1 MKCVIRAT
9 ISAMD
14 QLTKGVCPWLLS
26 NIILGSLGAKPTVLI
41 MSMFPVVELRGAI
54 PAGIALGLSPLYS
67 TILGFTGS
75 MIPVPF
81 ILFGIR
87 PIFSYL
93 RQTKLFKGLVD
104 KLTNRSLNNHGHKI
118 QKYGT
123 LGLIILVAIPLP
135 GTGVWSGSL
144 IAALLDVRFKWA
156 FPAILMGN
164 LIAAVL
170 IMLLSN
176 GVVTVLTG

>member
-1 MKCVIRAT
+1 MVDWIKT
-9 ISAMD
+9 I
-14 QLTKGVCPWLLS
+14 LEG
-26 NIILGSLGAKPTVLI
+26 LGPESMVLV
-41 MSMFPVVELRGAI
+41 MSMLPVMELRGAI
-54 PAGIALGLSPLYS
+54 PVGIALG
-67 TILGFTGS
+67 FMGS

-87 PIFSYL
+87 PVFSYL
-93 RQTKLFKGLVD
+93 RKTRFFRGLVD
-104 KLTNRSLNNHGHKI
+104 RLTNRSLNNHGHNL
-118 QKYGT
+118 QKYGS

-144 IAALLDVRFKWA
+144 IAALLDVRFKWS
-156 FPAILMGN
+156 FPAILVGN

-176 GVVTVLTG
+176 GVVTVLAS

>member
-1 MKCVIRAT
+1 MAMLPVI
-9 ISAMD
+9 
-14 QLTKGVCPWLLS
+14 
-26 NIILGSLGAKPTVLI
+26 
-41 MSMFPVVELRGAI
+41 ELRGAI
-54 PAGIALGLSPLYS
+54 PAGIALGLSPLHS
-67 TILGFTGS
+67 TILGFVGS

-87 PIFSYL
+87 PVFSYL
-93 RQTKLFKGLVD
+93 RKTKLFKGLVD
-104 KLTNRSLNNHGHKI
+104 SLTNRSLNNHGHKV
-118 QKYGT
+118 QKYGS

-156 FPAILMGN
+156 FPAILIGN

-170 IMLLSN
+170 IMLLSS
-176 GVVTVLTG
+176 GVVTVLVG

>member
-1 MKCVIRAT
+1 MSKI
-9 ISAMD
+9 
-14 QLTKGVCPWLLS
+14 LLHY
-26 NIILGSLGAKPTVLI
+26 LGSRLTVLI
-41 MSMFPVVELRGAI
+41 MAMLPVIELRGAI
-54 PAGIALGLSPLYS
+54 PAGIALGLSPLHS
-67 TILGFTGS
+67 TILGFVGS

-87 PIFSYL
+87 PVFSYL
-93 RQTKLFKGLVD
+93 RKTKLFKGLVD
-104 KLTNRSLNNHGHKI
+104 SLTNRSLNNHGHKV
-118 QKYGT
+118 QKYGS

-156 FPAILMGN
+156 FPAILIGN

-170 IMLLSN
+170 IMLLSS
-176 GVVTVLTG
+176 GVVTVLVG

>member
-1 MKCVIRAT
+1 MV
-9 ISAMD
+9 D
-14 QLTKGVCPWLLS
+14 LVQQVLEG
-26 NIILGSLGAKPTVLI
+26 LGAAPTVLI
-41 MSMFPVVELRGAI
+41 MSMFPIVELRGAI
-54 PAGIALGLSPLYS
+54 PVGIALGLSPLHS
-67 TILGFTGS
+67 TILGFLGS
-75 MIPVPF
+75 MVPVPF

-156 FPAILMGN
+156 FPAILIGN
-164 LIAAVL
+164 FIAAIL
-170 IMLLSN
+170 IVLLSN
-176 GVVTVLTG
+176 GVVAVLTS

>member
-1 MKCVIRAT
+1 MV
-9 ISAMD
+9 D
-14 QLTKGVCPWLLS
+14 FLQQ
-26 NIILGSLGAKPTVLI
+26 ILEGLGAEPTVLI
-41 MSMFPVVELRGAI
+41 MSMLPVIELRGAI
-54 PAGIALGLSPLYS
+54 PVGVALGLSPLHS
-67 TILGFTGS
+67 TILGFIGS
-75 MIPVPF
+75 MVPVPF

-104 KLTNRSLNNHGHKI
+104 KLTKRSLSNHGHKI

-156 FPAILMGN
+156 FPAILIGN
-164 LIAAVL
+164 LIAATL

-176 GVVTVLTG
+176 GVFTVLAS